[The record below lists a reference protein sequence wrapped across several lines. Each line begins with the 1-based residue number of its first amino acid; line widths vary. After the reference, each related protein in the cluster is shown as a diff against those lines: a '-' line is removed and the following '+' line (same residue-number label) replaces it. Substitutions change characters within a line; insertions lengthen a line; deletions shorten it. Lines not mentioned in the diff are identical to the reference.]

1 MWAIAKMELKKN
13 IQDKGIWF
21 WTFILPIVFIV
32 GFVAIF
38 SGDAGTNFTDLVTQ
52 IVPGYTVMFTFF
64 IMISIV
70 IAFVKDRE
78 RGMVARIAST
88 PLPVK
93 NYFIGKWIPFMVI
106 VLLQITVLFAFGVL
120 VYDLPLG
127 DPLALI
133 VLSLVLAFISTGWG
147 MAMAVLVKTENMG
160 IALTQVI
167 ALGGAMLGGLW
178 VPVEI
183 MPEIVQS
190 ISKFLPQYWA
200 LQGYKEI
207 ILFGGDLTDIIPSL
221 LFLLLGGIVGIGVA
235 LLAYPRFLRQS
246 RS

>member
-93 NYFIGKWIPFMVI
+93 DYFIGKWIPFMVI
-106 VLLQITVLFAFGVL
+106 VLLQITVLFAFGVI

-183 MPEIVQS
+183 MPEVVQS

-207 ILFGGDLTDIIPSL
+207 ILDGGNLTEIVPSL
-221 LFLLLGGIVGIGVA
+221 LYLLIGGIVGMGVA
-235 LLAYPRFLRQS
+235 LLCYPRFLRQS